1 VDKTVDIVYSA
12 PSNNPNPRILEPMN
26 TYVETA
32 VWFVDGFARRF
43 LKTAVN
49 ADDYDLEHK
58 LPGVICAL
66 DGCEKSQIRRQ
77 RYKDDWH

>member
-1 VDKTVDIVYSA
+1 MKHMRNCKLVC
-12 PSNNPNPRILEPMN
+12 
-26 TYVETA
+26 
-32 VWFVDGFARRF
+32 DGFACL

-66 DGCEKSQIRRQ
+66 DGCEKSEIRRQ
-77 RYKDDWH
+77 RNKDDWQGVAM